1 MNRLKNE
8 KAFTL
13 IEMMIVLVVISI
25 LLLALIPN
33 MTKNQSIAANK
44 GCEATIELVQAQV
57 MAYKV
62 DTGQY
67 PDNLDVL
74 VSEDY
79 SDEINCQDENE
90 IVYSPITGEVSFKTK
105 VSGG

>member
-1 MNRLKNE
+1 MKHINNE

-33 MTKNQSIAANK
+33 MTKNQSVASDK
-44 GCEATIELVQAQV
+44 GCEAAVELVQAQV

-62 DTGQY
+62 DEGNY
-67 PDNLDVL
+67 PSDLTIL
-74 VSEDY
+74 SEEGY
-79 SDEINCQDENE
+79 SDEITCQGNAE
-90 IVYSPITGEVSFKTK
+90 IEYNPNTGEVTLKSND
-105 VSGG
+105 